1 MVYFSDFILSQEHT
15 EMIAGFSGF
24 TRLADREN
32 RFYES
37 CKSCFSDTEL
47 FDFKDITIT
56 GYTEPPRVMRIGNAV
71 VTHEQTHAA
80 FPLLIP
86 FQDCSGLVIAVNEE
100 NRQSV
105 NCFIQITALRL
116 ISWFS
121 ADALTCHFADIGNF
135 GASFPF
141 ISGLHKKIV
150 RPESL
155 VTGESELGKLLNE
168 YSDIAKTI
176 IHQRLT
182 YKFENLAQYNRT
194 SGNIEPY
201 HILFVADFPKGFSRD
216 RIDALARIIQNAS
229 KVGMYVIMS
238 YDKTISGY
246 GHIAEAAAEL
256 VQTMPMITDINE
268 KSCQINQVEHIG
280 ELAQMF
286 DLKLDGIHTRPEIS
300 TVENRIAQI
309 NQHCEGIREQGIKED
324 GIRIPIG
331 RKGHE
336 PHYFTLG
343 YDSNVYHALVGG
355 ETGSGKTMLLHN
367 IIVRSRE
374 IYSPEQLQFCL
385 LDYKEGT
392 EFNVYRGHPNVKF
405 LSAESSIES
414 GIGILKKMQA
424 SLSERG
430 ELFRT
435 AGVNHIS
442 KYNQTAEKK
451 LPRILLIIDEF
462 QKLLEGNFKIAK
474 EVNLLLE
481 DIAKRGRS
489 FGIHLL
495 LSSQSLINTQL
506 EKTTMNQIGLRIVF
520 KIHKSECPRF
530 LDYDNEEPAKL
541 MNKGEAVYNTR
552 SGLRAGN
559 EKIQVDY
566 LDERT
571 IPARIGLSEP

>member
-1 MVYFSDFILSQEHT
+1 
-15 EMIAGFSGF
+15 MIAGFSGGI
-24 TRLADREN
+24 RLADREN

-37 CKSCFSDTEL
+37 CKSCFSDDELSDFREINLTEH
-47 FDFKDITIT
+47 
-56 GYTEPPRVMRIGNAV
+56 TEPPRVIRIGNAV
-71 VTHEQTHAA
+71 VTHEQSCAH

-86 FQDCSGLVIAVNEE
+86 FQETKGLVIAVNEE
-100 NRQSV
+100 NRQKV
-105 NCFIQITALRL
+105 NCFLQLTALRV
-116 ISWFS
+116 ISRFS
-121 ADALTCHFADIGNF
+121 PDALICHFADIGNF
-135 GASFPF
+135 GAGFR
-141 ISGLHKKIV
+141 ILSGLHRKIV
-150 RPESL
+150 SPESL

-168 YSDIAKTI
+168 YSEIAKI
-176 IHQRLT
+176 LIHQRLG
-182 YKFENLAQYNRT
+182 YKFENLVQYNRE
-194 SGNIEPY
+194 SGNTEPY
-201 HILFVADFPKGFSRD
+201 HILFIADFPKGFSRE
-216 RIDALARIIQNAS
+216 RMDALAGIMENGSAL
-229 KVGMYVIMS
+229 GMYVIMS
-238 YDKTISGY
+238 YDQSISGY
-246 GHIAEAAAEL
+246 GNIAGAAAEL
-256 VQTMPMITDINE
+256 VQTLPMISDIDE
-268 KSCQINQVEHIG
+268 KSCRISNIAYISD
-280 ELAQMF
+280 LSRMF
-286 DLKLDGIHTRPEIS
+286 DLKLYGIHIRPEIS
-300 TVENRIAQI
+300 EIENRMEQI
-309 NQHCEGIREQGIKED
+309 NRHCEGIRTQEIRED

-331 RKGHE
+331 RKG
-336 PHYFTLG
+336 PDTHYFTLG

-374 IYSPEQLQFCL
+374 IYSPDELQFCL

-392 EFNVYRGHPNVKF
+392 EFNVYQGHPNVKF
-405 LSAESSIES
+405 LSAETSVES
-414 GIGILKKMQA
+414 GIGILKKMQT

-430 ELFRT
+430 ELFKA

-462 QKLLEGNFKIAK
+462 QKLLETFKIAK

-506 EKTTMNQIGLRIVF
+506 DKTTMNQIGLRIVF

-541 MNKGEAVYNTR
+541 MQKGEAIYNTR
-552 SGLRAGN
+552 SGLRVGN

-566 LDERT
+566 MDERT
-571 IPARIGLSEP
+571 IPARIGMSEP